1 MRIVFR
7 GIVQGVGFRPA
18 VYRTAKALGLRGS
31 VRNDGSSVTVEVDD
45 GEAFLSSFMN
55 EIPPL
60 AHIDSIE
67 REECGIPDGVKD
79 FTISESS
86 RSQSGSIPS
95 IPADTAVCPQCVEDM
110 RRGRR
115 KGYPFTTCTACG
127 PRFTLLDS
135 LPYDRERTAMAAFP
149 RCFKCGQEYSDPSAR
164 RFHHQTVCCPVCG
177 PAYRLVDREGN
188 VIDGD
193 PVATFARMLEEGRI
207 GISKGWGGMHISCTL
222 DRVAEMREWYRR
234 KYKPFAIMVRDV
246 EAAERYVDIT
256 EEEMGQ
262 LTSPQR
268 PIVLLRKKRSDETLE
283 LLSPGIDTVGVFLPY
298 TGMQVLLFEALKAD
312 ALVMTSANPPG
323 EPMITSDEDILALG
337 ADMYL
342 LHDQEIVNRADDS
355 VLRLCD
361 GRTFFLRKSRGNIP
375 CHYDFPVQGDV
386 VAVGAQE
393 NLAGAVA
400 SRGRIY
406 PTQYIGNGEGIGVP
420 EYLEEAVRLQ
430 MRLLGSQPT
439 VVAEDLHPAYLNRP
453 FARRL
458 AEESGAELIDVQH
471 HWAHGAALMVDNE
484 THGHLTVL
492 ALDGTGHGDD
502 GQAWGGE
509 VLSCTY
515 TEYKRLAHL
524 EYIPLLGG
532 QKAVHD
538 IRRLRLAID
547 MINDEPS
554 DTGFSE
560 QEIAIL
566 RKLSGRSVGTSSFGR
581 VLDALAYSA
590 GVCAERTYDG
600 EPAMRMERY
609 LDSRDYDEYST
620 ETVGGVIRTA
630 HLFSGLGRTGD
641 PTGKVSG
648 IVRAIL
654 SEMVDTACDDASSNG
669 EDVIGITGG
678 VSYNPPIVAMVKD
691 LASKRGMGVLTHDR
705 IPNGDGGISTG
716 QAAIALSK
724 P

>member
-1 MRIVFR
+1 
-7 GIVQGVGFRPA
+7 
-18 VYRTAKALGLRGS
+18 
-31 VRNDGSSVTVEVDD
+31 
-45 GEAFLSSFMN
+45 
-55 EIPPL
+55 
-60 AHIDSIE
+60 
-67 REECGIPDGVKD
+67 
-79 FTISESS
+79 
-86 RSQSGSIPS
+86 
-95 IPADTAVCPQCVEDM
+95 
-110 RRGRR
+110 
-115 KGYPFTTCTACG
+115 
-127 PRFTLLDS
+127 
-135 LPYDRERTAMAAFP
+135 
-149 RCFKCGQEYSDPSAR
+149 
-164 RFHHQTVCCPVCG
+164 
-177 PAYRLVDREGN
+177 
-188 VIDGD
+188 
-193 PVATFARMLEEGRI
+193 
-207 GISKGWGGMHISCTL
+207 
-222 DRVAEMREWYRR
+222 
-234 KYKPFAIMVRDV
+234 
-246 EAAERYVDIT
+246 
-256 EEEMGQ
+256 
-262 LTSPQR
+262 
-268 PIVLLRKKRSDETLE
+268 
-283 LLSPGIDTVGVFLPY
+283 
-298 TGMQVLLFEALKAD
+298 
-312 ALVMTSANPPG
+312 
-323 EPMITSDEDILALG
+323 
-337 ADMYL
+337 
-342 LHDQEIVNRADDS
+342 
-355 VLRLCD
+355 
-361 GRTFFLRKSRGNIP
+361 
-375 CHYDFPVQGDV
+375 
-386 VAVGAQE
+386 
-393 NLAGAVA
+393 
-400 SRGRIY
+400 
-406 PTQYIGNGEGIGVP
+406 
-420 EYLEEAVRLQ
+420 
-430 MRLLGSQPT
+430 
-439 VVAEDLHPAYLNRP
+439 
-453 FARRL
+453 
-458 AEESGAELIDVQH
+458 
-471 HWAHGAALMVDNE
+471 MVDNE